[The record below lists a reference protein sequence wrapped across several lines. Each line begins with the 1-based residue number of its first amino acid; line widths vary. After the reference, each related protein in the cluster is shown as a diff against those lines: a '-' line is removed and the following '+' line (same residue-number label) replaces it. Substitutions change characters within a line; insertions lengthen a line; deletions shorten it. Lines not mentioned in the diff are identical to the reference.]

1 MFQFFNFNKRVFLL
15 VSALFL
21 SSTISSFNPLEPLLW
36 PDPDFKT
43 KLSFTKFLSFK
54 KPKGAQEFQ
63 GTLEGSLESSMV
75 PVEYKFKIIED
86 VFAINKNFKPLSKL
100 PALSLSFSIKDSKF
114 IPDSSALRAT
124 QNFLW
129 DIQYGVG
136 DVWYDDFGNIR
147 TSFPFSLIQKN

>member
-21 SSTISSFNPLEPLLW
+21 SSTISSFNPLETLLW

-75 PVEYKFKIIED
+75 PVEYSSRLLRTF
-86 VFAINKNFKPLSKL
+86 LQ
-100 PALSLSFSIKDSKF
+100 SIKT
-114 IPDSSALRAT
+114 LNRY
-124 QNFLW
+124 QNF
-129 DIQYGVG
+129 
-136 DVWYDDFGNIR
+136 
-147 TSFPFSLIQKN
+147 PH